1 MVRTGIARFEYRHY
15 VIFGAQSEFSA
26 ISTECGADQGAFWQ
40 FHDAYMSGRAAL
52 YARTGAIGLAE
63 DLGLDVEEFTTCI
76 DEQQHLPAI
85 EAVQRQARQDGIGGT
100 PTVLVNGRRVN
111 ANADSVIEAALA
123 AAE

>member
-76 DEQQHLPAI
+76 DEQRHLPAI